1 MVKIKL
7 NISKSKLEKYIFY
20 IFLILPYFKP
30 TCFTVISPLINNI
43 FNLFQIFN
51 FIIILLLV
59 IKDKKISKLNVF
71 IVLFLI
77 IHILSTFLNRG
88 NIQDSL
94 IMDIKILSLTLLIDL
109 ELRENPKEFLL
120 SFEFMLYALVI
131 INMVTIFRYPEGM
144 YVSPV
149 SGYQRNWFL
158 GFKNVHIL
166 YILPALLLSI
176 INSYINNNKI
186 TKRTW
191 LLLLISIISLSIVWS
206 ATGVVAIVIIT
217 IIMLFMNLIKK
228 TNISFNGTIIS
239 YILLFLSVI
248 IFRLQNMFRYLIVNI
263 LDKDLTF
270 TGRTYIWDYVLEFI
284 KEKPILGYGKEL
296 SAIRYA
302 KGYNYHSFHAH
313 NIFLE
318 ILYQTGFCG
327 LIIIGI
333 IINLIIKK
341 LKEFKTEI
349 ITKSIFL
356 FLMIY
361 FIIMLM
367 EAYDFENF
375 FFLFPIAYNIESIIK
390 CKEDNKEAKL

>member
-71 IVLFLI
+71 IVLFLV

-131 INMVTIFRYPEGM
+131 INMITIFRYPEGM

-217 IIMLFMNLIKK
+217 IIMLFMNIIKK

-248 IFRLQNMFRYLIVNI
+248 IFRLQNMFKYLIVNI

-296 SAIRYA
+296 STIRYA

-390 CKEDNKEAKL
+390 CKENNKEAKL

>member
-131 INMVTIFRYPEGM
+131 INMVTIFR
-144 YVSPV
+144 
-149 SGYQRNWFL
+149 
-158 GFKNVHIL
+158 
-166 YILPALLLSI
+166 
-176 INSYINNNKI
+176 
-186 TKRTW
+186 
-191 LLLLISIISLSIVWS
+191 
-206 ATGVVAIVIIT
+206 
-217 IIMLFMNLIKK
+217 
-228 TNISFNGTIIS
+228 
-239 YILLFLSVI
+239 
-248 IFRLQNMFRYLIVNI
+248 
-263 LDKDLTF
+263 
-270 TGRTYIWDYVLEFI
+270 
-284 KEKPILGYGKEL
+284 
-296 SAIRYA
+296 
-302 KGYNYHSFHAH
+302 
-313 NIFLE
+313 
-318 ILYQTGFCG
+318 
-327 LIIIGI
+327 
-333 IINLIIKK
+333 
-341 LKEFKTEI
+341 
-349 ITKSIFL
+349 
-356 FLMIY
+356 
-361 FIIMLM
+361 
-367 EAYDFENF
+367 
-375 FFLFPIAYNIESIIK
+375 
-390 CKEDNKEAKL
+390 